1 MPIESRRIAL
11 QLGTLWRHLQSPAEI
26 GTTFER
32 VRAIGFEQ
40 VELPSEPLLPAA
52 ELRQLAD
59 ASGLR
64 IVAAHESARELVQ
77 EPRRVADRLEVLGCR
92 LAVYP
97 RPDVPLT
104 TRDQVA
110 GLADALSRAGE
121 VLRSRGRLLAY
132 HNHALEFR
140 KLSGRAIL
148 DLLYERMDPFMVH
161 AELDTYFVQL
171 GGGDPAAY
179 CARLSGRL
187 PLLQLDDYVI
197 GEGEQPATAA
207 LGDGNLNLR
216 VIVREAEAAAC
227 ELYVIEQEP
236 APEVDA
242 FAAIAK
248 SFRYLTSL

>member
-11 QLGTLWRHLQSPAEI
+11 QLGTLRRHLQSPGEI
-26 GTTFER
+26 GKTFER

-40 VELPSEPLLPAA
+40 VELPSMALLPAA

-64 IVAAHESARELVQ
+64 IVAAHENPRELVE
-77 EPRRVADRLEVLGCR
+77 EPGRVADRLEVLGCR

-97 RPDVPLT
+97 RPHLPLT
-104 TRDQVA
+104 TGDEIA
-110 GLADALSRAGE
+110 ALADELSEAGE
-121 VLRSRGRLLAY
+121 LLRSRGRLLAY

-187 PLLQLDDYVI
+187 PLLQLDDFVI
-197 GEGEQPATAA
+197 GDGEQPVTAP

-227 ELYVIEQEP
+227 ELYVVEQEP
-236 APEVDA
+236 APEIDA
-242 FAAIAK
+242 FAAITK